1 MLELRGLTEAKIL
14 LRQIAP
20 FEQAWQLGNVAR
32 YASSFIKSEALGYF
46 SIALVGVA
54 SHISES
60 LPLSSITL
68 KVSR

>member
-1 MLELRGLTEAKIL
+1 MLGLRGLTEAKIW

-46 SIALVGVA
+46 SIALVGVP
-54 SHISES
+54 S
-60 LPLSSITL
+60 T
-68 KVSR
+68 